1 MQKLKAVSLY
11 SGADNLGDGLFQAGH
26 EVIMAVEY
34 YPKHP
39 AFSKDACATIKA
51 NHPDTEVICEPVS
64 EVLSTLPKCD
74 ILIGGPPCPEFSRA
88 NIDRNFDLCEVNNF
102 NKAREI
108 TGAKHHIME
117 NVQDLNKVYKEKNY
131 LINCADYGV
140 PQTRIRRIFTDLELP
155 MPSHAEHPSERLF
168 GGSTKKWISV
178 KEALGLPDGFIE
190 EDSIRFD
197 EDKKRK
203 YSIDKPSHTIIIST
217 KDLFISNTG
226 HKTQNREDITRS
238 VDKPADTI
246 TVASTTKFS
255 NYEIKSEKKIRNRF
269 ILEKELRDK
278 NQEWFDKH
286 KPNQLN
292 NPAYTIT
299 CAGDD
304 IVSDGNLTRS
314 LTNPE
319 LAILQGFRKDF
330 KFVGSKTSIKR
341 MIGNAVPSQ
350 ISKVFM
356 EYNFN

>member
-34 YPKHP
+34 YPKNP
-39 AFSKDACATIKA
+39 SFSKDACATIKE
-51 NHPDTEVICEPVS
+51 NHPDTEVICKPVS
-64 EVLSTLPKCD
+64 EILSTLPKCD

-88 NIDRNFDLCEVNNF
+88 NTDRTFDLCEVNNF

-140 PQTRIRRIFTDLELP
+140 PQTRIRRIFTNLELP
-155 MPSHAEHPSERLF
+155 EPSHAEYPSQRLF
-168 GGSTKKWISV
+168 GGSTKKWVSV
-178 KEALGLPDGFIE
+178 KNALDLSDGFIE
-190 EDSIRFD
+190 EGSIRFG
-197 EDKKRK
+197 EDKKRI
-203 YSIDKPSHTIIIST
+203 YDINKPSHTVIIST
-217 KDLFISNTG
+217 DDKFTPE
-226 HKTQNREDITRS
+226 KT
-238 VDKPADTI
+238 
-246 TVASTTKFS
+246 
-255 NYEIKSEKKIRNRF
+255 
-269 ILEKELRDK
+269 LRDK
-278 NQEWFDKH
+278 NPEWFDKH

-292 NPAYTIT
+292 NPAYTVT
-299 CAGDD
+299 CSGDD
-304 IVSDGNLTRS
+304 IVSDGNLTRR

-350 ISKVFM
+350 ISKAFM
-356 EYNFN
+356 EYNFNT